1 MHSNVWL
8 HSKVAR
14 HQLAVG
20 NTVVVLPC
28 GKRAKDTRVGVD
40 AVCLVTRVEQQG
52 RRVRARVLRR
62 PHTKRAYFA
71 TLKHYQAPHMLVSD
85 ELALVSA
92 HPALHGVTAALK

>member
-1 MHSNVWL
+1 
-8 HSKVAR
+8 
-14 HQLAVG
+14 
-20 NTVVVLPC
+20 
-28 GKRAKDTRVGVD
+28 
-40 AVCLVTRVEQQG
+40 
-52 RRVRARVLRR
+52 